1 MDYPDRNLRG
11 AVNACAVP
19 KAEQLQ
25 LSSNPWQEPAR
36 DPDRSP
42 RGIELELWRRC
53 KDDGDEDA
61 RGVLITRYL
70 PIARSQAR
78 RYSSTGMP
86 FEDLLQVA
94 SLGLIK
100 AVDRFEPRRGV
111 AFSTFAVPV
120 IQGELKRS
128 LGETGWAV
136 HMPRRLQQLVQRV
149 RRSDESLTARQGRTP
164 TATELADNSGLSL
177 EEVQEAM
184 TAELAWVSHTEYLGR
199 RATARRRSSVEEG
212 LDGSFELIDEASS
225 IARALATLSDRERR
239 VLRLSFIEERAQHEI
254 AGEIGISQRQVS
266 RIIRQALARM
276 QEVANRP
283 SAFGSGGISD

>member
-1 MDYPDRNLRG
+1 MGSRP
-11 AVNACAVP
+11 
-19 KAEQLQ
+19 
-25 LSSNPWQEPAR
+25 SQEPSR

-42 RGIELELWRRC
+42 RGIESELWRRC
-53 KDDGDEDA
+53 KEDGDEDA
-61 RGVLITRYL
+61 RGVLITRFL

-78 RYSSTGMP
+78 RYSTTGIP

-100 AVDRFEPRRGV
+100 AVDRFEPQRGV

-120 IQGELKRS
+120 IQGELKRG

-136 HMPRRLQQLVQRV
+136 RMPRRLQALVQRV

-164 TATELADNSGLSL
+164 TENELADDSNLSL
-177 EEVQEAM
+177 EEVREAM

-199 RATARRRSSVEEG
+199 RATARRRSSVDEG
-212 LDGSFELIDEASS
+212 MDGSLETIDEASR
-225 IARALATLSDRERR
+225 IARAFAALSDRERR

-254 AGEIGISQRQVS
+254 AAEIGISQRQVS

-276 QEVANRP
+276 QQVANRT
-283 SAFGSGGISD
+283 SASGSGGGISD